1 MYSGTNPTAIQSQQ
15 WLTESLISLMETKPF
30 SQITVQEIY
39 SQAGLSRQTF
49 YNFFKSK
56 EEILHFHLQRQC
68 EAEFS
73 KYSANLSISVSEMVG
88 AFTCVVDENRVL
100 LNSMIKNSLDSI
112 IADEVE
118 KAISLFVNRFV
129 DRDYPDSLLPYSE
142 ALLSGAL
149 THLIVFALKQENP
162 ISTEK
167 ATKLLTDFFLGNLYI
182 T

>member
-15 WLTESLISLMETKPF
+15 WLTESLIALMEIKLF
-30 SQITVQEIY
+30 SQITIQDIY
-39 SQAGLSRQTF
+39 SRAGLSRQTF

-68 EAEFS
+68 ETEFS
-73 KYSANLSISVSEMVG
+73 KYSANPSISVPEMVQ
-88 AFTCVVDENRVL
+88 AFTCVVDENRGL
-100 LNSMIKNSLDSI
+100 LECMIKNGLDNI

-118 KAISLFVNRFV
+118 KAISLFVSHFV
-129 DRDYPDSLLPYSE
+129 DRDYPDSLLPFSE

-167 ATKLLTDFFLGNLYI
+167 VTKLLTDFLLGNLY
-182 T
+182 TM